1 MPKRL
6 SDITH
11 AYERSSEALEDAQ
24 DRLTTATESAQA
36 RVKAASADHW
46 RVSTELRDYLKAH
59 PDEVVVAGDYGYHYD
74 LSQPSSIRKR
84 PIFWAH
90 HIWIESG
97 EPKPEPIEMSKA
109 AEDKLIAMASRAAQG
124 PPTAVDQ
131 AALTAMAAVWEDR
144 EIELDTGTVWGDVPI
159 PAEACCDEPHE
170 KRPMTVAHS
179 DD

>member
-24 DRLTTATESAQA
+24 ERLTTATEAAQA
-36 RVKAASADHW
+36 RVKTASADHW

-90 HIWIESG
+90 HIWVEGG
-97 EPKPEPIEMSKA
+97 EHRPEPHTYQVPPIEMSKA
-109 AEDKLIAMASRAAQG
+109 AEDKLIAMASRAVHGRPAS
-124 PPTAVDQ
+124 ADQ
-131 AALTAMAAVWEDR
+131 AALTAMAAVWDDK
-144 EIELDTGTVWGDVPI
+144 EIELDTGTVWGDAPI
-159 PAEACCDEPHE
+159 PAEAYCD
-170 KRPMTVAHS
+170 S
-179 DD
+179 DDIGERI